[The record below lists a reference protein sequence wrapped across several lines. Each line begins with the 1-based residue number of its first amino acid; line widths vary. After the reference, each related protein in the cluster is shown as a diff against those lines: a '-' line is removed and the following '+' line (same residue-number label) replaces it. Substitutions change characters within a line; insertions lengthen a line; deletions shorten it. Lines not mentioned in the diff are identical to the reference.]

1 MPPNSGRPAATAV
14 STIDEPAPA
23 KLNLYLHV
31 TGRRPDGYHLLDS
44 LFAFADIG
52 DRIRLKPGDGPS
64 LSVDGPFAPA
74 APAGPDNL
82 ALKALLALA
91 EAVGRPPDVAMVLTK
106 ALPVAAGIGGGSADA
121 AAALRGLGR
130 LWGVDGGDPRIRAV
144 AAGLGADVPACLLG
158 TSCFAA
164 GIGDELTPALSTAG
178 LPVVLVNPGVALA
191 TPDVFRARTGGF
203 SAPTRLDAR
212 FDNRPADPRGWAAA
226 LRARRNDLTPAAL
239 ALAPE
244 IGEVLAALEDPE
256 GCLIA
261 RMSGSGA
268 TCFGLFED
276 HAAARAAAEV
286 IAARRPGWWV
296 RPARLL

>member
-1 MPPNSGRPAATAV
+1 MRPNSGRPAATAV
-14 STIDEPAPA
+14 PAIEEPAPA

-52 DRIRLKPGDGPS
+52 DRIRLRPGEGPS

-91 EAVGRPPDVAMVLTK
+91 EAVGRPPGVAMELTK

-121 AAALRGLGR
+121 AAVLRGLCR
-130 LWGVDGGDPRIRAV
+130 LWDIDRRDPRIRTV
-144 AAGLGADVPACLLG
+144 AAALGADVPACLLG
-158 TSCFAA
+158 APCFAA
-164 GIGDELTPALSTAG
+164 GIGDELTPAPSTGG

-191 TPDVFRARTGGF
+191 TPDVFRVRTGGF
-203 SAPTRLDAR
+203 SAAAR
-212 FDNRPADPRGWAAA
+212 FANHPSGPRGWAAA
-226 LRARRNDLTPAAL
+226 LRTRRNDLTPPAL

-244 IGEVLAALEDPE
+244 IGEVLAAMEDPE

-268 TCFGLFED
+268 TCFGLFAD
-276 HAAARAAAEV
+276 HAAARAAAEA

>member
-14 STIDEPAPA
+14 SVIEEPAPA

-52 DRIRLKPGDGPS
+52 DRIRLRPGEGPS
-64 LSVDGPFAPA
+64 LSVDGPFASA

-91 EAVGRPPDVAMVLTK
+91 EAVGRPPGVAMELTK

-121 AAALRGLGR
+121 AAVLRGLCR
-130 LWGVDGGDPRIRAV
+130 LWDIDRRDPRIRTV
-144 AAGLGADVPACLLG
+144 AGSLGADVPACLLG
-158 TSCFAA
+158 AACFAA
-164 GIGDELTPALSTAG
+164 GIGDELTPAPSTAG

-203 SAPTRLDAR
+203 SAAAR
-212 FDNRPADPRGWAAA
+212 FDDRFDNPSDPRGWAAA

-244 IGEVLAALEDPE
+244 IGEVLAILEDPE
-256 GCLIA
+256 GCLLA

-276 HAAARAAAEV
+276 HAAARAAAEA